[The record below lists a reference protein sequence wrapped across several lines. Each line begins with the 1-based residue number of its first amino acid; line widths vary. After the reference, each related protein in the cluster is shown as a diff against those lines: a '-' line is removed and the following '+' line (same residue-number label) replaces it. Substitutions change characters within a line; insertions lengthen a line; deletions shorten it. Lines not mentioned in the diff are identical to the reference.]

1 VGAFPQT
8 PMLPPEVR
16 QQAAPPMP
24 VMMQMGQ
31 AAAAAPPSPADTIG
45 MLEGKLGE
53 LKVWVQDTL
62 PLINQVQPSLKAF
75 MVPLL
80 NIGQAFEAEV
90 AKLKERT
97 TQPSPALP
105 PSPETMTP
113 AAAAVPPSVGP

>member
-1 VGAFPQT
+1 MGAFPQA
-8 PMLPPEVR
+8 PMPPPEVR
-16 QQAAPPMP
+16 QAPMPPMP

-31 AAAAAPPSPADTIG
+31 AAAPPSAADSIG
-45 MLEGKLGE
+45 MLEAKLGE
-53 LKVWVQDTL
+53 LKVWVEDTL
-62 PLINQVQPSLKAF
+62 PLINQVQPALKAF

-90 AKLKERT
+90 AKLKQRT

-113 AAAAVPPSVGP
+113 AAAATPPSVGP